1 MMATRWRCCRLSAEA
16 SLIQIAMRP
25 ISTGRVT
32 QAVRKHEH
40 GAVVTFTG
48 TVRNT
53 SRGKRV
59 LYLEY
64 ETYQKMAEAKLR
76 QVADEIRQRWQLH
89 DVAMVHR
96 VGRLEV
102 GDVAVVIAVGAP
114 HRKEAF
120 AACQYAIDRIK
131 AIVPIWKKEVFED
144 GEVWVETEESV
155 TRDAAPGIKDV

>member
-1 MMATRWRCCRLSAEA
+1 MATRWLSFHLSAEV
-16 SLIQIAMRP
+16 SLIQIVRRP
-25 ISTGRVT
+25 ISTQRVIR
-32 QAVRKHEH
+32 AVRKDEH

-53 SRGKRV
+53 SQGKRV

-64 ETYQKMAEAKLR
+64 ETYQQMAEAKLR
-76 QVADEIRQRWQLH
+76 EIAGEIQQRWQLE

-131 AIVPIWKKEVFED
+131 AVVPIWKKEVFED
-144 GEVWVETEESV
+144 GEVWVEGEESV
-155 TRDAAPGIKDV
+155 TRKTAPGADDA

>member
-1 MMATRWRCCRLSAEA
+1 M
-16 SLIQIAMRP
+16 
-25 ISTGRVT
+25 
-32 QAVRKHEH
+32 
-40 GAVVTFTG
+40 
-48 TVRNT
+48 
-53 SRGKRV
+53 

-64 ETYQKMAEAKLR
+64 ETYQQMAEAKLR
-76 QVADEIRQRWQLH
+76 EIAGEIRQRWQLE

-131 AIVPIWKKEVFED
+131 AVVPIWKKEVFED
-144 GEVWVETEESV
+144 GEVWVEGEESV
-155 TRDAAPGIKDV
+155 TRKNGSR